1 MNRSLAIIALAAAG
15 IVSQVNAQAPQIK
28 VDIKDFKLEQ
38 QLTPMFQA
46 AGVVEKRWKPK
57 TWLELDVGV
66 KIKLPRAEGG
76 EDASAGSLEMR
87 YFVGTSGKDKEGKN
101 IVITGTI
108 TYENIPADDE
118 AHALAYISPS
128 TLKRVLMK
136 DNGNKADASAFGVDI
151 YYNGQPVA
159 TQSSAGLRWWAN
171 GTELNS
177 DKFSFQDG
185 ILPKA
190 KTPFA
195 IMFGDYDLQVSQK

>member
-1 MNRSLAIIALAAAG
+1 MKHLALLALVTASL
-15 IVSQVNAQAPQIK
+15 VSQASAQAPQIK
-28 VDIKDFKLEQ
+28 VDIKELKLEQ

-57 TWLELDVGV
+57 TWIELDMGI

-76 EDASAGSLEMR
+76 DDASAGSLEVR
-87 YFVGTSGKDKEGKN
+87 YFVATSAKDKEGKI
-101 IVITGTI
+101 IVISGNI

-136 DNGNKADASAFGVDI
+136 DNGNKADVSAFGVDI
-151 YYNGQPVA
+151 YYNGQPTA
-159 TQSSAGLRWWAN
+159 TQSSAGQRWWAN
-171 GTELNS
+171 GTEPNS
-177 DKFSFQDG
+177 DKFTFQEG